1 MKTII
6 YINFILTIILIGVV
20 VWLFAFQKPK
30 ETVTQLTPNATNN
43 NIQSVDECGEIC
55 KKQIADSVANAI
67 STISAASK
75 ETIKTVIQTPT
86 PVKAK
91 AQTAYIP
98 IAGPIT
104 TTSSDWYDL
113 SGTEFYLNFNT
124 DYGKTAYANWDTS
137 LKIKDGNG
145 TVYARIYDVTNKI
158 AVNGSE
164 VSISNKGDLTQVVS
178 GGLSFWAGN
187 NLYRVQLKSLNGFE
201 VTFGSGRIK
210 IIY

>member
-1 MKTII
+1 MKII
-6 YINFILTIILIGVV
+6 VYINFILTLTLIGVV
-20 VWLFAFQKPK
+20 VWLFAYQKPR
-30 ETVTQLTPNATNN
+30 ELITQTTPQY
-43 NIQSVDECGEIC
+43 IDQCGESC
-55 KKQIADSVANAI
+55 KKQIEEIVTKN
-67 STISAASK
+67 SK
-75 ETIKTVIQTPT
+75 VETVKTVTITPF
-86 PVKAK
+86 PVVTAKAK

-98 IAGPIT
+98 IAGPLSS
-104 TTSSDWYDL
+104 TSKDWYDL
-113 SGTEFYLNFNT
+113 AGTEFYLNFNT
-124 DYGKTAYANWDTS
+124 DYGKSAYANWDAS

-164 VSISNKGDLTQVVS
+164 ILVSNKGDLTQVIS

>member
-1 MKTII
+1 MT
-6 YINFILTIILIGVV
+6 LILIGVV
-20 VWLFAFQKPK
+20 VWLFAYQKPRELITQTTPQYIDQCGESCKKQIMDNITVALSTVSATPK
-30 ETVTQLTPNATNN
+30 ETV
-43 NIQSVDECGEIC
+43 
-55 KKQIADSVANAI
+55 
-67 STISAASK
+67 
-75 ETIKTVIQTPT
+75 KTVTITPL
-86 PVKAK
+86 PVVTAKAK

-98 IAGPIT
+98 IAGPLSS
-104 TTSSDWYDL
+104 TSKDWYDL
-113 SGTEFYLNFNT
+113 AGTEFYLNFNT
-124 DYGKTAYANWDTS
+124 DYGKSAYANWDAS

-164 VSISNKGDLTQVVS
+164 ILVSNKGDLTQVIS
-178 GGLSFWAGN
+178 SGLSFWAGN

>member
-1 MKTII
+1 MKII
-6 YINFILTIILIGVV
+6 VYINFILTLTLIGVV
-20 VWLFAFQKPK
+20 VWLFAYQKPRELITQTTPQYIDQCGESCKKQIMDNITVALSTVSATPK
-30 ETVTQLTPNATNN
+30 ETV
-43 NIQSVDECGEIC
+43 
-55 KKQIADSVANAI
+55 
-67 STISAASK
+67 
-75 ETIKTVIQTPT
+75 KTVTITPF
-86 PVKAK
+86 PVVTAKAK

-98 IAGPIT
+98 IAGPLSS
-104 TTSSDWYDL
+104 TSKDWYDL

-124 DYGKTAYANWDTS
+124 DYGKSAYANWDAS
-137 LKIKDGNG
+137 LKVKDGNG

-164 VSISNKGDLTQVVS
+164 ILVSNKGDLTQVIS